1 MGSRERNMHMRSLV
15 LVAFLACAGAFS
27 LTAVPQ
33 SIRVVVA
40 ASNAEVVMFGGGTKS
55 APKKAAPKKV
65 VKKVGKKVVKKVAPK
80 KAAPKKV
87 VKAAPKVV
95 KKVVKK
101 PVVAKKKPV
110 VARKAVRKA
119 VGEPNIVQKLFAMPF
134 IGGAKGVTL
143 GREYEL

>member
-87 VKAAPKVV
+87 VKKVV
-95 KKVVKK
+95 KR
-101 PVVAKKKPV
+101 PVVAKKRPV

-119 VGEPNIVQKLFAMPF
+119 WESR
-134 IGGAKGVTL
+134 T
-143 GREYEL
+143 